1 MTDKILEIDSLKKHF
16 PVGRKVLVKAVDG
29 VDLFIDRGETLG
41 LVGESGSGKSTIA
54 YVVVGM
60 YQPTE
65 GSLLFNGQPLGATA
79 RNRSKAQKGDIQI
92 VFQDPGGS
100 LNSRRTILQSFQ
112 LALKLHAGIPKA
124 EFKAKVS
131 ELLELVGLP
140 AEFMHKRPNA
150 LGGGERQLVSIARA
164 LATNPSLMVLDEPTS
179 ALDVSMQ
186 AKVVSKLMEL
196 QKQLNL
202 SYLFITHDLSLMRN
216 VAKRVAIMY
225 LGKLCELADT
235 AEFFSNALHPYTRML
250 LSSIPVA
257 TDAEE
262 ELKPDRIIPE
272 GEIPSPVNLPPG
284 CSFHLRCLDK
294 LPVCSQQAPRM
305 QDSGNQH
312 LVACHKYCKTEC

>member
-1 MTDKILEIDSLKKHF
+1 MADKILEIKALKKYF
-16 PVGRKVLVKAVDG
+16 PVSRGVMLKAVDG
-29 VDLFIDRGETLG
+29 VNLCINRGETLG

-65 GSLLFNGQPLGATA
+65 GEIVFNGQSLSAAA
-79 RNRSKAQKGDIQI
+79 RNRSLAEKGDIQI

-100 LNSRRTILQSFQ
+100 FNSRRTIAKSFE
-112 LALKLHAGIPKA
+112 LALKLHAGIPRK
-124 EFKAKVS
+124 EFIPRIG

-140 AEFMHKRPNA
+140 ADYMYKLPLA

-164 LATNPSLMVLDEPTS
+164 LATNPTLMVLDEPTS

-186 AKVVSKLMEL
+186 AKVIGKLLEL
-196 QKQLNL
+196 QRQLTL

-216 VAKRVAIMY
+216 VASRVAIMY
-225 LGKLCELADT
+225 IGKLCELADT
-235 AEFFSNALHPYTRML
+235 EEFFKNPLHPYTRML

-262 ELKPDRIIPE
+262 GLKPSKIVPE
-272 GEIPSPVNLPPG
+272 GEIPSPVNLPIG
-284 CSFHLRCLDK
+284 CGFHLRCPEKMPICGELKPEMLD
-294 LPVCSQQAPRM
+294 L
-305 QDSGNQH
+305 GNQH
-312 LVACHKYCKTEC
+312 FVACHKFCGV